1 VTAPGGTRDGEGRAE
16 DTTADPRSIPSA
28 TNATPTTPTKAWSSR
43 WLRGGISLGLLAL
56 LAWKIP
62 LAPVLGA
69 LARFSFLGLG
79 FGLVVT
85 VCQLLV
91 GVFRWHRLLQRTGE
105 RVRYRELL
113 FDHLV
118 ASAYN
123 MVLPS
128 AMGGDVIRAYRG
140 GQRLKLAHRAWS
152 TTLLERVVGVMCLA
166 LLALPGISLVP
177 GAEPLRVPS
186 FLLVG
191 LGVIVLIAAKAPL
204 RFVSR
209 VAVARAPRLAALS
222 EGVADDLA
230 GPLATA
236 GARGEAF
243 VWTLLYQALG
253 LSILTAVVLPSGDFQ
268 LIFALYTGLPL
279 IVVASML
286 PVSIAGL
293 GLRESL
299 FVLVLGRLGV
309 DESTALA
316 LALVWLATY
325 VLLAIA
331 GVACALLTASPV
343 PPTLSAASDSE
354 PVRDSLGE

>member
-1 VTAPGGTRDGEGRAE
+1 MTTPGAIPPTEETPRADETMATAS
-16 DTTADPRSIPSA
+16 PRSA
-28 TNATPTTPTKAWSSR
+28 TRWWSSR
-43 WLRGGISLGLLAL
+43 WLRAAISCGLLAL
-56 LAWKIP
+56 LAWKVP
-62 LAPVLGA
+62 FSPVLGA
-69 LARFSFLGLG
+69 LHRFSLLGLG
-79 FGLVVT
+79 LGLVVT
-85 VCQLLV
+85 LLQLLV
-91 GVFRWHRLLQRTGE
+91 GVWRWHRLLRRTGE
-105 RVRYRELL
+105 QVAYRHLL

-140 GQRLKLAHRAWS
+140 GQRLSRAHRAWS

-186 FLLVG
+186 FVLVG
-191 LGVIVLIAAKAPL
+191 LGVVVLIAADAPL

-209 VAVARAPRLAALS
+209 LAVARAPRLAALS
-222 EGVADDLA
+222 EGVADDLR
-230 GPLATA
+230 GPLATF

-253 LSILTAVVLPSGDFQ
+253 LSILTAVVVPTGDTH
-268 LIFALYTGLPL
+268 LISALYTGLPL

-309 DESTALA
+309 DEPTALA

-325 VLLAIA
+325 IVLAVA
-331 GVACALLTASPV
+331 GVACALLTDAPV
-343 PPTLSAASDSE
+343 PEAARESEASAASSL
-354 PVRDSLGE
+354 RDSVEK

>member
-1 VTAPGGTRDGEGRAE
+1 VTAPGEPRESDGHGPEDRAAPP
-16 DTTADPRSIPSA
+16 TTALATSAPATKPSW
-28 TNATPTTPTKAWSSR
+28 WSSR
-43 WLRGGISLGLLAL
+43 WLRAAISVGLLAL

-62 LAPVLGA
+62 FSPVLGA
-69 LARFSFLGLG
+69 LRKFSWAGLGL
-79 FGLVVT
+79 GLVVT
-85 VCQLLV
+85 ILQLLV
-91 GVFRWHRLLQRTGE
+91 GVWRWHRLLKRTGE
-105 RVRYRELL
+105 QVLYRHLL

-140 GQRLKLAHRAWS
+140 GQRLRLAHRAWS

-186 FLLVG
+186 FVLVG
-191 LGVIVLIAAKAPL
+191 LGVAVLIAAKGPL

-209 VAVARAPRLAALS
+209 LAVARAPRLAALS
-222 EGVADDLA
+222 DGVADDLS

-253 LSILTAVVLPSGDFQ
+253 LSILTAVVLPSGDYR

-309 DESTALA
+309 DEATALA

-331 GVACALLTASPV
+331 GVACALLTGVPV
-343 PPTLSAASDSE
+343 PPTLSAASV
-354 PVRDSLGE
+354 PAPTRDSLGP